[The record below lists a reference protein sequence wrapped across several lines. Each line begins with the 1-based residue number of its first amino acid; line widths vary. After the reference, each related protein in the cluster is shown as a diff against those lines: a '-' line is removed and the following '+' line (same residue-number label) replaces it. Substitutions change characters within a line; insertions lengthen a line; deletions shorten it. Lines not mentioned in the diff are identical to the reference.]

1 MGPSCTSLRLS
12 RLPAYAR
19 GRTVCLHPSRE
30 PDTKEDLGLSPALS
44 APVHAVTREA
54 MNAPLPQGSS
64 APGQVMLSCSIIAY
78 TTPCASPMGTLRLR
92 GIALIRSAFAV
103 RERLGDPWDLPYFR
117 CCSFYACHRPYPGGS
132 ADSFPVKQPAVPGF
146 LALGPS
152 RHPPRSVSA
161 SNLRRGVRFRGCIVR
176 FMLRPAYLPS
186 PPDWLRQDE
195 VTCSSPRLLRTLSLP
210 LSHCSFPSN
219 VGNQAKWSNGKPPIV
234 GTFTQLVNSS

>member
-1 MGPSCTSLRLS
+1 MEVLALCPRLS
-12 RLPAYAR
+12 GLPRTAVQEAFPPYPR
-19 GRTVCLHPSRE
+19 GPWLRFELCCLDPSLL
-30 PDTKEDLGLSPALS
+30 T
-44 APVHAVTREA
+44 
-54 MNAPLPQGSS
+54 M
-64 APGQVMLSCSIIAY
+64 
-78 TTPCASPMGTLRLR
+78 TPCANLAGTLRLHAF
-92 GIALIRSAFAV
+92 ALIRNAFAV
-103 RERLGDPWDLPYFR
+103 RERLGDPRDLPYFR

-219 VGNQAKWSNGKPPIV
+219 VGNQAKWSNGKSPIV
-234 GTFTQLVNSS
+234 GTFTQPVSAASEAAHQSGT